1 MTCPLCNETEMV
13 PIIYGYPTPDLINL
27 AKLDQVVLGGTTIRE
42 YTHYCHKCQETY
54 PLIDIPYED

>member
-1 MTCPLCNETEMV
+1 MA

-27 AKLDQVVLGGTTIRE
+27 SKLDQVVLGGTTIKE

-54 PLIDIPYED
+54 PFIEVEYEA